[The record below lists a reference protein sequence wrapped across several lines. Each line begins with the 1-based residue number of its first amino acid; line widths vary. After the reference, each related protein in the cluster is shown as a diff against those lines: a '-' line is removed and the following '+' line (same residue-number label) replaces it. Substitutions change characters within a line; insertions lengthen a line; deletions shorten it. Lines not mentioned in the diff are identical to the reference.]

1 MYLTLL
7 HTEFQK
13 QEYKSVYQGDW
24 SCQNYTSFY
33 VNLECIT
40 KSNTNSRKLT
50 TKNSGKC
57 HSIHPVRNSNFD
69 QKKFVKKQFLITH
82 QLYDPT
88 NFWFRMQALP
98 QIDVVPERYPM
109 INRGN
114 INWNSQLQK
123 ILLTFID
130 LGVCNILYDTK
141 NEVW

>member
-13 QEYKSVYQGDW
+13 QEYKSVYQGDC

-40 KSNTNSRKLT
+40 KSNTNVIPFTLFEIVI
-50 TKNSGKC
+50 
-57 HSIHPVRNSNFD
+57 SI
-69 QKKFVKKQFLITH
+69 KKKIVKKQFLITH
-82 QLYDPT
+82 QLYDPA

-114 INWNSQLQK
+114 INWNSQSQN

-130 LGVCNILYDTK
+130 LGVYNILYDTK